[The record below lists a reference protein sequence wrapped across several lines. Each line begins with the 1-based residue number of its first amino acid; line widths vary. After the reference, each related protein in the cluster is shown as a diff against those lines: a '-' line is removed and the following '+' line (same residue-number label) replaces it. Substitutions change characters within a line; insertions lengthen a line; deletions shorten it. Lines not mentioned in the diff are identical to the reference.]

1 MSSFLFS
8 TESSEIWL
16 TSGLVRSGA
25 GVLSEL
31 WPDGSPRHCVGDPL
45 GALLIASYG
54 RETSN
59 GSVCSVR
66 WLWSGQVIGRAGG
79 GGYDR
84 RGSALADAL
93 TCLYGVPSFD
103 GGAGEAAVVDHA
115 ARFGV
120 EVAHAA
126 GLAYEW
132 AQHGLVLS

>member
-25 GVLSEL
+25 GVLL
-31 WPDGSPRHCVGDPL
+31 DGFPRHSVGDSL

-84 RGSALADAL
+84 RGTALADAL
-93 TCLYGVPSFD
+93 TYLYGVPSFD
-103 GGAGEAAVVDHA
+103 GGRGEAAVVDHA

-126 GLAYEW
+126 GLAF
-132 AQHGLVLS
+132 ARANDLGVLS

>member
-31 WPDGSPRHCVGDPL
+31 WPDGSPRYLVGESL

-66 WLWSGQVIGRAGG
+66 WLWSGKVIGRAGG

-93 TCLYGVPSFD
+93 TYLYGVPLFD

-126 GLAYEW
+126 GLAF
-132 AQHGLVLS
+132 ARANDLGVLS